1 MSYSPVRS
9 VDLAPLPAGFVVYP
23 TRIASGQTASYLYT
37 GPAEAG
43 TLEIL
48 SVLGQVLGTVA
59 LDGRAQGA
67 VPLAG
72 GAYFLRYAGPAGRF
86 ATRCVVE

>member
-1 MSYSPVRS
+1 MRS

-37 GPAEAG
+37 GPAEVG

-72 GAYFLRYAGPAGRF
+72 LAGGAYFLRYAGPAGRF